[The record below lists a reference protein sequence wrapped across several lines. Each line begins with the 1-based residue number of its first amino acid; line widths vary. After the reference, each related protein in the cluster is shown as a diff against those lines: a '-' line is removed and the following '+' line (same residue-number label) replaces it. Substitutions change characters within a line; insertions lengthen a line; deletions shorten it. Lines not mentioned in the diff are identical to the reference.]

1 MMDTLFEALKAYNW
15 KECPATAERY
25 GHGHIN
31 VTYVIPAPDGARYI
45 LQKVNKNVFKKPVEL
60 MENVAA
66 VTNYLSARTDDPRG
80 CLRLIPT
87 KDGENFFTDSNGDY
101 WRVYVFITDSI
112 CLQQAESGE
121 DFRQSAIAFGEFQ
134 KQLKDFPAHT
144 LHEVIP
150 HFHDTKDRYRMFKEA
165 IANNKA
171 GRADSVREE
180 IDFYLARED
189 FAGLIV
195 DKLADGSLPLRVTH
209 NDTKLNNVM
218 LDKRT
223 RKALCVIDL
232 DTVMPG
238 SALYDYGDSI
248 RFGASSAAEDE
259 TDLSKVTLDLDLF
272 RLYAKGFLEPIPV
285 MLPMNLISE
294 VATPVSM
301 SFRHFGNVLS
311 GSVIS
316 ALVAWA
322 LQSASAMLL
331 GWLPGFLGTIPFLQV
346 GLPAILSLYFDIFS
360 GLMQAF
366 IFAMLTM
373 LYIATAGPE
382 EA

>member
-1 MMDTLFEALKAYNW
+1 MDTLREALNAYNW
-15 KECPATAERY
+15 KEVPATAERY

-45 LQKVNKNVFKKPVEL
+45 LQRVNKNVFKQPVEL

-66 VTNYLSARTDDPRG
+66 VTNYLAERTDDPRG

-87 KDGENFFTDSNGDY
+87 KDGLNFYTDSEGHY

-121 DFRQSAIAFGEFQ
+121 DFRQSAIAFGDFQ
-134 KQLKDFPAHT
+134 KRLKDFPAHT

-150 HFHDTKDRYRMFKEA
+150 HFHDTKDRYRLFKEA
-165 IANNKA
+165 IANDKA
-171 GRADSVREE
+171 GRAKDVQKE

-195 DKLADGSLPLRVTH
+195 DKLADGTLPLRVTH

-218 LDKRT
+218 LDKTT

-238 SALYDYGDSI
+238 SALYDFGDSI
-248 RFGASSAAEDE
+248 RFGASTAAEDE
-259 TDLSKVTLDLDLF
+259 KDLEKVWMSLELFKVYAEGYLSACGDSLTDL
-272 RLYAKGFLEPIPV
+272 EIE
-285 MLPMNLISE
+285 MLPVGAKMMTLECGMRFLTDYLDGDTYFKTTYPEQNLDRTRTHIKLVSDMEAKWDEMNRI
-294 VATPVSM
+294 VT
-301 SFRHFGNVLS
+301 
-311 GSVIS
+311 
-316 ALVAWA
+316 
-322 LQSASAMLL
+322 
-331 GWLPGFLGTIPFLQV
+331 
-346 GLPAILSLYFDIFS
+346 
-360 GLMQAF
+360 
-366 IFAMLTM
+366 
-373 LYIATAGPE
+373 
-382 EA
+382 EAK

>member
-1 MMDTLFEALKAYNW
+1 MDTLREALDAYNW
-15 KECPATAERY
+15 KEVPATAERY

-45 LQKVNKNVFKKPVEL
+45 LQRVNKNVFKTPGEL

-87 KDGENFFTDSNGDY
+87 KDGENFFTDSEGHY
-101 WRVYVFITDSI
+101 WRVYLFITDSI
-112 CLQQAESGE
+112 CLQQAETGE

-134 KQLKDFPAHT
+134 KQLQDFPAES

-150 HFHDTKDRYRMFKEA
+150 NFHDTKDRYRLFHEA
-165 IANNKA
+165 VSQDKV
-171 GRADSVREE
+171 GRAKYVQPE
-180 IDFYLARED
+180 IDFYMSRED

-218 LDKRT
+218 LDKET

-248 RFGASSAAEDE
+248 RFGASTAAEDE
-259 TDLSKVTLDLDLF
+259 KDLDKVQMDLELF
-272 RLYAKGFLEPIPV
+272 KMYTDGYLSACGDSLTQRETE
-285 MLPMNLISE
+285 MLPVGAKMMTLECGMRFLTDFLNGDTYFKTSYEDQNLDRARTQIKLVSDMEEKWDEMNRI
-294 VATPVSM
+294 V
-301 SFRHFGNVLS
+301 
-311 GSVIS
+311 
-316 ALVAWA
+316 
-322 LQSASAMLL
+322 
-331 GWLPGFLGTIPFLQV
+331 
-346 GLPAILSLYFDIFS
+346 
-360 GLMQAF
+360 
-366 IFAMLTM
+366 
-373 LYIATAGPE
+373 E
-382 EA
+382 EAKE